1 MKKAI
6 EETKKITNEAGDIRV
21 SEKIIA
27 SVAKTAVVEVEGVIG
42 IADEEL
48 KINSIIDKYLNMNK
62 KGEAGIK
69 VDVKDNAELSLEI
82 HVVLKYGANLIDIA
96 KNIQE
101 KVKDAVESIV
111 GMHVIDVD
119 VHVDEIETE

>member
-1 MKKAI
+1 MKKII
-6 EETKKITNEAGDIRV
+6 EETKKITNEAGDIKV
-21 SEKIIA
+21 SEKVIA
-27 SVAKTAVVEVEGVIG
+27 SVAKTAVLEVEGVKG
-42 IADEEL
+42 IADEEA
-48 KINSIIDKYLNMNK
+48 KINSIIDKYLNVK

-82 HVVLKYGANLIDIA
+82 HVVLKYGTNLIDIA

-111 GMHVIDVD
+111 GMHVMDVD

>member
-21 SEKIIA
+21 SEKVIA

>member
-21 SEKIIA
+21 SEKVIA
-27 SVAKTAVVEVEGVIG
+27 SVAKTAVVEVEGVVG

-62 KGEAGIK
+62 RGEAGIK

>member
-21 SEKIIA
+21 SEKVIA
-27 SVAKTAVVEVEGVIG
+27 SVAKTAVVEVEGVVG